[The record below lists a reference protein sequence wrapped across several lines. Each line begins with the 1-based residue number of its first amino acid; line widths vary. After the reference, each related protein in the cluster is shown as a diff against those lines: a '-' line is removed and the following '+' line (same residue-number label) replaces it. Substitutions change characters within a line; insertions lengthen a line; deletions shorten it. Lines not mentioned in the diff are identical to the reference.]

1 MTTPHQDD
9 LSDRDQI
16 LCNKTVLGGLTNV
29 TNHALNDDNAEEVT
43 IIETDSLTISQFL
56 RHRPVAALLIL
67 IASLSQGAF
76 SQVQIEHTNR
86 VATKVSSKILGRAAD
101 TGSRPSVIDN

>member
-1 MTTPHQDD
+1 MILNFNKIVLVKSLLQDD
-9 LSDRDQI
+9 LSDRDNI
-16 LCNKTVLGGLTNV
+16 LCNKTVFGGMTNI
-29 TNHALNDDNAEEVT
+29 TNHEDVDFDKVT

-76 SQVQIEHTNR
+76 SQVRI
-86 VATKVSSKILGRAAD
+86 KCF
-101 TGSRPSVIDN
+101 